1 MEEKHVEL
9 LKTKCDEE
17 NYKKLMELNN
27 PKLHNFIAE
36 WTYLKNSISGPFLL
50 NTW

>member
-27 PKLHNFIAE
+27 PKLHNFIAK
-36 WTYLKNSISGPFLL
+36 YVLFVFG
-50 NTW
+50 NTSFW